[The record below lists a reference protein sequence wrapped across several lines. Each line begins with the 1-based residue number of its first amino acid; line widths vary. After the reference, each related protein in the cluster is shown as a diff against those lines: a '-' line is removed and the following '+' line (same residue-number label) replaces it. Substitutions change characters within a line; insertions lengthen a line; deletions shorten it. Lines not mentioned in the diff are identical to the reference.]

1 MDRREFLERS
11 GRVALAA
18 GVVGTLPALT
28 RLAAAAPPDRRLR
41 ELARSIHGT
50 VVAPG
55 SAAYDQARLLESTR
69 FDAVHPQAIV
79 YCTSALEVSKT
90 LRWARKYG
98 IHVVPRSGGHSYAG
112 YSTTT
117 GVVLDVSRM
126 SGVSVRGQT
135 AVVGAGAQ
143 LIDVY
148 SKLAARGVTIPAG
161 SCPTV
166 GVAGLALGGGH
177 GFASRK
183 LGLTCDNVKS
193 LQVVTAAGDV
203 LTCDATHHPDLYWAS
218 RGGGGGNFGVA
229 TSFTFR
235 VHPVSNVATYS
246 IEWPWAQARQA
257 IAAWQAFAPH
267 APDELFSV
275 CDLLAT
281 DPGPAAAR
289 AHVVSSGQFFGSEAD
304 LRTLIAPLAN
314 TGTPTTVS
322 TRTRTYMEAVL
333 FFAGCSGETVA
344 QCHQSP
350 RGTVGRSTFKAKSD
364 YVRTPLP
371 AAAIDQLVQAIEA
384 RQANPQ
390 LGRGSVLL
398 DAYGGAIN
406 RVPRT
411 ATAFVHRDQLFS
423 IQYIAQWAPGSPAS
437 RVAANQQWLRSLT
450 AAMHPSVSGQAYQNY
465 IDPELAGWAA
475 AYYGS
480 NYTRLRAVKRRY
492 DPRNA
497 FRFAQS
503 VRA

>member
-1 MDRREFLERS
+1 VDRREFLEKS
-11 GRVALAA
+11 GRAAAAA
-18 GVVGTLPALT
+18 GVLGSFPALV

-41 ELARSIHGT
+41 ELASSIHGT

-55 SAAYDQARLLESTR
+55 SALYDQARLLESTR
-69 FDAVHPQAIV
+69 FDAVHPQAVV
-79 YCTSALEVSKT
+79 YCTSALDVAKT
-90 LRWARKYG
+90 LRWARKYS
-98 IHVVPRSGGHSYAG
+98 IHLVPRSGGHSYAG

-126 SGVSVRGQT
+126 NGVTARSGT

-161 SCPTV
+161 SCPSV
-166 GVAGLALGGGH
+166 GVAGLALGGGV
-177 GFASRK
+177 GYASRK

-193 LQVVTAAGDV
+193 LQVVTAAGEI
-203 LTCDATHHPDLYWAS
+203 LTCDASHHPDLYWAC

-235 VHPVSNVATYS
+235 THAVSSVATYS

-257 IAAWQAFAPH
+257 VAAWQAFAPH

-281 DPGPAAAR
+281 DPGPANAR
-289 AHVVSSGQFFGSEAD
+289 AHVVSSGQFFGTEAD
-304 LRTLIAPLAN
+304 LKTLIAPLAS

-322 TRTRTYMEAVL
+322 TKTRTYVEAVL

-344 QCHQSP
+344 QCHLSP
-350 RGTVGRSTFKAKSD
+350 RGTVGRSTFQAKSD
-364 YVRTPLP
+364 YVRTPLS
-371 AAAIDQLVQAIEA
+371 ATAIDRLVAAIDA
-384 RQANPQ
+384 RQASPQ

-406 RVPRT
+406 RVPKA
-411 ATAFVHRDQLFS
+411 ATAFVHRDQLFA
-423 IQYIAQWAPGSPAS
+423 IQYIAQWAPGVAAS
-437 RVAANQQWLRSLT
+437 RIAANKQWLSSLT
-450 AAMHPSVSGQAYQNY
+450 SAMRPDVSGQAYQNY
-465 IDPELAGWAA
+465 IDPGLAGWAA

-480 NYTRLRAVKRRY
+480 NYSRLRAVKRKY
-492 DPRNA
+492 DPRNT

-503 VRA
+503 IRP

>member
-18 GVVGTLPALT
+18 GVVGSLPALA
-28 RLAAAAPPDRRLR
+28 RIAAAAPPDRRLR

-55 SAAYDQARLLESTR
+55 SAAYDQARLLASTR
-69 FDAVHPQAIV
+69 FDAVHPHAIV
-79 YCTSALEVSKT
+79 YCTSALDVAKT
-90 LRWARKYG
+90 LRWARKYS
-98 IHVVPRSGGHSYAG
+98 IHVVPRSGGHSYGG
-112 YSTTT
+112 YSTTS
-117 GVVLDVSRM
+117 GVVIDVSRM
-126 SGVSVRGQT
+126 SAVSVRGQT

-148 SKLAARGVTIPAG
+148 SRLAAQGVTIPAG

-183 LGLTCDNVKS
+183 PGLTCDNVKS

-246 IEWPWAQARQA
+246 IEWPWAQVRQA

-281 DPGPAAAR
+281 DPGPASAR
-289 AHVVSSGQFFGSEAD
+289 AHVVSSGQYFGTEAD
-304 LRTLIAPLAN
+304 LRTLIAPLAS
-314 TGTPTTVS
+314 TGTPLTVS
-322 TRTRTYMEAVL
+322 TRTRTYMDAVL
-333 FFAGCSGETVA
+333 FFAGCSGETVG
-344 QCHQSP
+344 QCHLSP
-350 RGTVGRSTFKAKSD
+350 RGTVARSTFKAKSD

-371 AAAIDQLVQAIEA
+371 AAAVDTLVQAVEA

-398 DAYGGAIN
+398 DAY
-406 RVPRT
+406 
-411 ATAFVHRDQLFS
+411 
-423 IQYIAQWAPGSPAS
+423 
-437 RVAANQQWLRSLT
+437 
-450 AAMHPSVSGQAYQNY
+450 
-465 IDPELAGWAA
+465 
-475 AYYGS
+475 
-480 NYTRLRAVKRRY
+480 
-492 DPRNA
+492 
-497 FRFAQS
+497 
-503 VRA
+503 